1 MSIACSVPLDG
12 GRAARLL
19 RSLAYCIPAAGLVA
33 SLVSLVSGVPA
44 WLDLDPQASGAIGS
58 GLHAVLMA
66 IVATAALGF
75 AWMAFRAACSRD
87 APGLLV
93 LTATGMVCLDQ
104 QSFRLYAVSRLP
116 GLIVVV
122 LAPISDQRS
131 KLARSPSR
139 SRFRSR
145 SLFPSRFRSAAH
157 RVVLLGQDA
166 QTPEQWRR
174 LNVWLLWVSR
184 ANTSVSV

>member
-139 SRFRSR
+139 SRFRS
-145 SLFPSRFRSAAH
+145 LFRPAAH
-157 RVVLLGQDA
+157 RVVMLGQDA

>member
-93 LTATGMVCLDQ
+93 LTVTGMVCLDQ

-139 SRFRSR
+139 SRSR
-145 SLFPSRFRSAAH
+145 SLFRSLLRPAAH

>member
-33 SLVSLVSGVPA
+33 SLVSLASGVPA

-131 KLARSPSR
+131 KLARS
-139 SRFRSR
+139 RFRSLLR
-145 SLFPSRFRSAAH
+145 PAAH
-157 RVVLLGQDA
+157 RVVMLGQDA

>member
-131 KLARSPSR
+131 KLARS
-139 SRFRSR
+139 RFRSR
-145 SLFPSRFRSAAH
+145 SLFRSLLRPAAH

-166 QTPEQWRR
+166 QTTEQWRR